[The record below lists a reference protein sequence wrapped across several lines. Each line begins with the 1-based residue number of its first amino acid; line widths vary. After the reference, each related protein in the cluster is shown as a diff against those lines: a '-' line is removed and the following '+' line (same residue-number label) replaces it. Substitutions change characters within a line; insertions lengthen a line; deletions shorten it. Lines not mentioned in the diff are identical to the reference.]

1 MMFYFIVGF
10 RLLELALVK
19 ITVDIVFFFIN
30 KYKEKKLLKRMEKR
44 RLNKWLI

>member
-1 MMFYFIVGF
+1 MSGIYVIIL

-30 KYKEKKLLKRMEKR
+30 KYKEKKATKKNRKKETE
-44 RLNKWLI
+44 

>member
-1 MMFYFIVGF
+1 MSGIYIVIF

-44 RLNKWLI
+44 RLNK

>member
-1 MMFYFIVGF
+1 MSGIYIVIF

-30 KYKEKKLLKRMEKR
+30 KHKEKQLLKRIEKR
-44 RLNKWLI
+44 RLNK

>member
-1 MMFYFIVGF
+1 MSGIYIVIF

-30 KYKEKKLLKRMEKR
+30 KHEEKVTKKNRKGD
-44 RLNKWLI
+44 

>member
-1 MMFYFIVGF
+1 MSGIYIVIF

-30 KYKEKKLLKRMEKR
+30 KYKEKKATKKNGKKETE
-44 RLNKWLI
+44 